1 LKGILFRVN
10 GGFGKNIMAT
20 AVCRAIKRAHPD
32 IPLHVQAS
40 YPDAFVGL
48 DEVEKVYPQVPS
60 PDFYDLHRDFEI
72 LDAEPYAAHDYRRGG
87 EHLVNVWCRR
97 LGIKPKAWTK
107 AECEDLKHS
116 TVGTIRLARHEK
128 RAAEQILG
136 VIRQQAAGRTV
147 VAVQWIGGTSTYAPG
162 EAQNPN
168 RVSQV
173 RELPQEVAQALVD
186 ALAADGHFP
195 LVIGLP
201 TEPRLQNC
209 LTLLDGHEQAFPLRV
224 VLAVLALVD
233 GLVSVDSFAPHAWA
247 ALGRSH
253 AVVLWGAT
261 RPDNLGYESNTNIK
275 PPANCCPMPG
285 CNRPETHLGD
295 WIGNGTVWTCPHDAA
310 CMAYNAKEI
319 AKRVARALG
328 QSEAPSCPSNACAKP
343 AKQEPPA
350 EDALD
355 ELKEEVA

>member
-1 LKGILFRVN
+1 MKGILFRVN

-20 AVCRAIKRAHPD
+20 AVCRAIKKAHAD
-32 IPLHVQAS
+32 LPLHVQAS
-40 YPDAFVGL
+40 YPDAFVGI
-48 DEVEKVYPQVPS
+48 DEVDRVYPQVPS

-87 EHLVNVWCRR
+87 EHLVNVRCRR
-97 LGIKPKAWTK
+97 LGIKPPSSPA
-107 AECEDLKHS
+107 
-116 TVGTIRLARHEK
+116 GTIRLARHEK

-136 VIRQQAAGRTV
+136 AIRQQAAGRKV

-173 RELPQEVAQALVD
+173 RELQQEVAQSLID

-209 LTLLDGHEQAFPLRV
+209 LTLLDGNGQAFPLRV

-253 AVVLWGAT
+253 AVVLGARRGRTTSAT
-261 RPDNLGYESNTNIK
+261 RRT
-275 PPANCCPMPG
+275 
-285 CNRPETHLGD
+285 
-295 WIGNGTVWTCPHDAA
+295 
-310 CMAYNAKEI
+310 
-319 AKRVARALG
+319 
-328 QSEAPSCPSNACAKP
+328 
-343 AKQEPPA
+343 
-350 EDALD
+350 
-355 ELKEEVA
+355 